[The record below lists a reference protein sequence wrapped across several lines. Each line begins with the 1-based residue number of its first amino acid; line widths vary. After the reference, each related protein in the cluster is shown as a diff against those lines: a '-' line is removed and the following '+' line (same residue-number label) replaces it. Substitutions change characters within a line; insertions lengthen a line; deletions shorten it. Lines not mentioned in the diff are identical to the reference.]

1 MNLRDLKPMQ
11 DPTGK
16 DIFQD
21 AFGVLEEIGAIKLS
35 QKGTKCCDVKID
47 GVKATAYEGNK
58 SPLPTQDALGKNCM
72 WSAFVKVGGQH
83 NTTFRN
89 VWFKGVSFQQGQDTP
104 SFNPQPKPQ
113 AKMTYPN
120 WHAPKTNGSGE
131 AEETKLRS
139 MCASYAKDII
149 VAGITNYTPDN
160 LRDIADDFLA
170 YIKGQK
176 PAAKPATNQQ
186 PASFDQYV
194 MDKYPEDTD
203 IPF

>member
-104 SFNPQPKPQ
+104 SFNPRPKPQ
-113 AKMTYPN
+113 AFQPQGQTPK
-120 WHAPKTNGSGE
+120 APFGE

-170 YIKGQK
+170 YIKGQAPAKK
-176 PAAKPATNQQ
+176 PESK

-194 MDKYPEDTD
+194 MDNPPEDTD